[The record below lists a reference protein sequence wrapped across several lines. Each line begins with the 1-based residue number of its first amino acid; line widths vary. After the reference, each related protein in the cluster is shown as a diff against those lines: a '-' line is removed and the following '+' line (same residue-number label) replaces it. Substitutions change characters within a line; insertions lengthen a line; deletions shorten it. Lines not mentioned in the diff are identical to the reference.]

1 MKIKKT
7 SLSSATEYVALVIT
21 AIVINA
27 FVLFISYLD
36 AQSNISELSNEI
48 ELTISKGIKKH
59 IYIAS
64 VLGGALSSPAEALSN
79 TIGSNPHK
87 LTQNNK
93 TKADPG
99 VVETNFL
106 FDLSYFVWNN
116 FKDTTHGGHNTYMID
131 GNAENYLNVKDRNAV
146 GKTTPT
152 LHSDMVAYIN
162 KTKDEL
168 NKTDGLMVPEYFY
181 SNVHINSDE
190 QKRAVT
196 IGVPVIKN
204 LFSGKNHIVAGVMVF
219 DVTDDDLKKVL
230 SDMEQKSKAT
240 FDGYSIDMKSIN
252 TDDVNMPLVTNNAF
266 LPSIKL
272 KNEKIIANYHLS
284 SKISF
289 LGLLLP
295 YKVVLIILNAAMML
309 YFLTYVKVKTN
320 NVALMRKLS
329 VDTLTKAVSR
339 EGGLMITNRI
349 KKKDEFVLVLIDLDD
364 FKPINDTYGHQA
376 GDDALIHFSGF
387 ILDNIRSCD
396 YLIRMGGDEFILL
409 IKKGTLPGA
418 YRKVTEIA
426 EKIKPFQCMNDEIKL
441 TFSFGMS
448 LVEDDFMSSYKDAD
462 EQLYKMKRDKKSAS
476 RNAV

>member
-1 MKIKKT
+1 
-7 SLSSATEYVALVIT
+7 
-21 AIVINA
+21 
-27 FVLFISYLD
+27 
-36 AQSNISELSNEI
+36 
-48 ELTISKGIKKH
+48 
-59 IYIAS
+59 
-64 VLGGALSSPAEALSN
+64 
-79 TIGSNPHK
+79 
-87 LTQNNK
+87 
-93 TKADPG
+93 
-99 VVETNFL
+99 
-106 FDLSYFVWNN
+106 
-116 FKDTTHGGHNTYMID
+116 MID
-131 GNAENYLNVKDRNAV
+131 GTAENYLNVKDRNAV

-152 LHSDMVAYIN
+152 LHSDMVAYI
-162 KTKDEL
+162 KTTTDEL

-230 SDMEQKSKAT
+230 TDMEQKSKAT

-252 TDDVNMPLVTNNAF
+252 TDDVNMPLIANNSF
-266 LPSIKL
+266 LPDIKL
-272 KNEKIIANYHLS
+272 KNEKIISSYHLS

-289 LGLLLP
+289 LGLVLP

-339 EGGLMITNRI
+339 EGGLMITNKI

-418 YRKVTEIA
+418 YHKVTEIA
-426 EKIKPFQCMNDEIKL
+426 EKIKPLQCMNDEIKL
-441 TFSFGMS
+441 SFSFGMS
-448 LVEDDFMSSYKDAD
+448 VVEDNFMSSYKDAD
-462 EQLYKMKRDKKSAS
+462 ERLYKMKRDKKAAS
-476 RNAV
+476 HRVA